1 MNKYFKDVILSKT
14 GASSISKETL
24 IQNLWSDYG
33 EILRLDLT
41 GSVFNSVVV
50 KHVRLPESSNHPR
63 GWNSNI
69 SHNRKIKSYRVE
81 TQWYKNW
88 SKKCDMSCRVP
99 KCIHLDRLDDEVL
112 IVLEDL
118 NNAGYSLRKTSVNIH
133 EIKLCI
139 SWLANFHGT
148 FIECSPI
155 NLWEKGTYWHL
166 DTRPEE
172 LKALKDK
179 ELKESAWLI
188 DDKLENTKY
197 KTILHGDAKLANFC
211 FSKENIDVACVDFQY
226 TGGGVGVK
234 DLAYFIGSCLYE
246 EECES
251 LETELLDHYFSVL
264 KKRVCNLGHDIDL
277 DYLEKSWRELYP
289 VAWTDFHRFLKG
301 WSPGHWKIN
310 GYSERVTKRVLEN
323 L

>member
-1 MNKYFKDVILSKT
+1 MNKYFKEMILDKS
-14 GASSISKETL
+14 GASSIVEEKL
-24 IQNLWSDYG
+24 IQNLWSNYG
-33 EILRLDLT
+33 EILRLTLE
-41 GSVFNSVVV
+41 GSKYNSIVV
-50 KHVRLPESSNHPR
+50 KHVKLPESINHPR
-63 GWNSNI
+63 GWNTDISN
-69 SHNRKIKSYRVE
+69 NRKINSYKVE
-81 TQWYKNW
+81 TQWYKSW
-88 SKKCDMSCRVP
+88 SRKCDSSCRVP
-99 KCIHLDRLDDEVL
+99 ECLLIDKIDDEVL

-118 NNAGYSLRKTSVNIH
+118 NDAGYSLRKSSVNIK

-148 FIECSPI
+148 FIGCPPE

-179 ELKESAWLI
+179 KLKNAARAI
-188 DDKLENTKY
+188 DEKLETSKY

-211 FSKENIDVACVDFQY
+211 FSKENIDVAAVDFQY

-246 EECES
+246 EECEKFEA
-251 LETELLDHYFSVL
+251 LLLDHYFSVL
-264 KKRVCNLGHDIDL
+264 KNRIISLDKNIDL
-277 DYLEKSWRELYP
+277 KYLEKSWRDLYP

-310 GYSERVTKRVLEN
+310 GYSERITKEVLKK